1 MSQTLLI
8 KEPVSDVIEADI
20 KKNNEFL
27 MLCNFFLKKVAF
39 MNPRYRSYAE
49 YGRREL
55 AFRQGKPLYISKGS
69 CYCTKCNQ
77 QIEENKEHHFCPRCG
92 QRYTE

>member
-27 MLCNFFLKKVAF
+27 MLCNFFLKKLL
-39 MNPRYRSYAE
+39 S
-49 YGRREL
+49 
-55 AFRQGKPLYISKGS
+55 
-69 CYCTKCNQ
+69 
-77 QIEENKEHHFCPRCG
+77 
-92 QRYTE
+92 